1 MQLLDRYIYR
11 SVLYGILISTTV
23 LMTLFIFMFYVS
35 ELTQVQGNYTGLL
48 ALEYSLFG
56 NARMLKELFPMSAL
70 IGALIG
76 LGTLSSNSELTVMRA
91 TGISIR
97 RIALPVL
104 KVAMLLMVLMSLYS
118 EYLVPV
124 AERHAKQLKADALQR
139 KVILNARSGIW
150 LKNENKIFHA
160 AGVGNNSFTTVQ
172 VYQMNDEGDVASIIM
187 AESAK
192 FIDEQWLLYKV
203 KRSDFLQDRII
214 VNHYEQLAWDIGVRV
229 DIVDV
234 VAVGPSELSIYELWD
249 LIQHL
254 NENDQDSLRYEIS
267 LWEKIISPFST
278 MVMIFMAMPFVFGS
292 LRSVSISTRL
302 LSGTLVGIIFYM
314 ANQSSTRLGVVY
326 EITPFISAAAP
337 TLIALSVLIYYS
349 RRLS

>member
-23 LMTLFIFMFYVS
+23 LMTLFIFMSYVG
-35 ELTQVQGNYTGLL
+35 ELTQVRGHYTGLL
-48 ALEYSLFG
+48 ALEFSIFS
-56 NARMLKELFPMSAL
+56 NARLVKDLFPMSAL

-104 KVAMLLMVLMSLYS
+104 KVAVLMMVFMSLYT
-118 EYLVPV
+118 EYLVPI
-124 AERHAKQLKADALQR
+124 AERHAKQLKANALEQ
-139 KVILNARSGIW
+139 KLILNARSGIW

-160 AGVGNNSFTTVQ
+160 AGIGENSFTSIQLYELDQDGNIATILTANKASHENNQ
-172 VYQMNDEGDVASIIM
+172 WILEDVRKS
-187 AESAK
+187 E
-192 FIDEQWLLYKV
+192 FRQQNIDV
-203 KRSDFLQDRII
+203 SS
-214 VNHYEQLAWDIGVRV
+214 YEQLVWDIGVRV

-234 VAVGPSELSIYELWD
+234 VAVGPAELSILELWD

-254 NENDQDSLRYEIS
+254 SENDQDTLRYEIS

-278 MVMIFMAMPFVFGS
+278 LLMIFMAMPFVFGS

-302 LSGTLVGIIFYM
+302 LGGTIMGIIFYM
-314 ANQSSTRLGVVY
+314 ANQSSTRLGIVY
-326 EITPFISAAAP
+326 EITPFISAAGP
-337 TLIALSVLIYYS
+337 TLIVLAILIYYS